1 MCQKWLDEV
10 FRVLSKVSLG
20 NYSDFLYMKLQQHED
35 LKSMQMILLGTT
47 LFMSLKWPKRK
58 FFSYYQKLMN
68 ETFLISC
75 INLQQDEDLMQG

>member
-35 LKSMQMILLGTT
+35 LKIDANDFFGNN
-47 LFMSLKWPKRK
+47 FVYEPKMA
-58 FFSYYQKLMN
+58 QK
-68 ETFLISC
+68 EVF
-75 INLQQDEDLMQG
+75 